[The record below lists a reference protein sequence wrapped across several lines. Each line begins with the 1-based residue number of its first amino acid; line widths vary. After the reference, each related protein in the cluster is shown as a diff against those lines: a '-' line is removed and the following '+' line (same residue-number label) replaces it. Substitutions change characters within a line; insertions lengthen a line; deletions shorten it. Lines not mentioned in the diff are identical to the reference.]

1 MSFSWQRASG
11 GIVDG
16 LGARSGVIA
25 FAKASKAIA
34 LVLICSAL
42 FWIAWL
48 YGTGLRDPRYL
59 DGWILAGGFIA
70 QLCFHAA
77 IKSGRL
83 PPRSAARW
91 RKAHI
96 FIGYV
101 LIAAFVSHSDF
112 SLPDTAFEWALWI
125 GFILISVSGLIG
137 VYLAWSIKTQQRV
150 EPGLTYAGVAARR
163 EELARQAHTLVTDI
177 DHAAASIGLPGLPH
191 DAWIADLYAKSLR
204 DFFDAPRN
212 TSGHLIGSRRQSKL
226 LTSEIDGLARYV
238 DKQGQDKLA
247 SLKILVFE
255 KDDLDFARVHLWL
268 SQAWLLVHVPITYA
282 LSVLVIFHVVVVY
295 AFSSGAW

>member
-1 MSFSWQRASG
+1 MSLSWQRTSG
-11 GIVDG
+11 G
-16 LGARSGVIA
+16 LGEGFSFRSSLFA
-25 FAKASKAIA
+25 FAKASKVLA
-34 LVLICSAL
+34 LILISGVL
-42 FWIAWL
+42 FWIVWV
-48 YGTGLRDPRYL
+48 YGIGLRDPRYL

-70 QLCFHAA
+70 QLCFHIA

-83 PPRSAARW
+83 SPRSAARF
-91 RKAHI
+91 RRAHI

-101 LIAAFVSHSDF
+101 LISAFVSHSDF

-125 GFILISVSGLIG
+125 GFVLISVSGLFG
-137 VYLAWSIKTQQRV
+137 AYLAWSIKTQQRV

-191 DAWIADLYAKSLR
+191 DAWIADLYTKSLR

-212 TSGHLIGSRRQSKL
+212 MSEHLIGSRRQSKL
-226 LTSEIDGLARYV
+226 LTNEIDGLARYV

-247 SLKILVFE
+247 SLKILVLE

-268 SQAWLLVHVPITYA
+268 SQVWLLVHVPVTYA
-282 LSVLVIFHVVVVY
+282 LCVLVIFHVVVAY